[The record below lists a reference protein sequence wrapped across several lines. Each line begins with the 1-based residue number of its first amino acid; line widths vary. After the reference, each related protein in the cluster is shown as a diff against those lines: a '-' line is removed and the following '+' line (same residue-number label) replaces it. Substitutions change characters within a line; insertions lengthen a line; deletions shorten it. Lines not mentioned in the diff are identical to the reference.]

1 MKKYIWKI
9 LCIAACVVIGLSV
22 TLPYFSVSGLGL
34 TVSKSLMDGDYGI
47 FVLIVAGIAL
57 VLSVLGQ
64 YMYTA
69 FAALACVVLSILQ
82 NQSLT
87 VDFSKVVDGVVK
99 SMIDHGPGYYCL
111 LAGSAALAVF
121 SVIGLEMKR
130 RSAKKN
136 K

>member
-22 TLPYFSVSGLGL
+22 TLPYFSVSGLGV
-34 TVSKSLMDGDYGI
+34 TISKSLMDGNYGI

-64 YMYTA
+64 YMFTA
-69 FAALACVVLSILQ
+69 FAALACVVLAILQ

-87 VDFSKVVDGVVK
+87 VDFSKVVEGVIKYMV
-99 SMIDHGPGYYCL
+99 DHGLGYYFL

-121 SVIGLEMKR
+121 SVIALEMKR
-130 RSAKKN
+130 KSAGKSK
-136 K
+136 

>member
-9 LCIAACVVIGLSV
+9 LCVAACVVIGLSV

-64 YMYTA
+64 YLFTA
-69 FAALACVVLSILQ
+69 LLGLASLGLFFLQNGSVTTNLGKEIDALAR
-82 NQSLT
+82 
-87 VDFSKVVDGVVK
+87 
-99 SMIDHGPGYYCL
+99 SMIQNGYGYYFL
-111 LAGSAALAVF
+111 VVGSVALIVF
-121 SVIGLEMKR
+121 SVLGLA
-130 RSAKKN
+130 AKKR

>member
-9 LCIAACVVIGLSV
+9 LCIAVCVVIGLSV

-47 FVLIVAGIAL
+47 FVLIVAGVAL

-64 YMYTA
+64 YLFTA
-69 FAALACVVLSILQ
+69 LLGLVSLGLFFLQNGSVTTNLGKQVDALAR
-82 NQSLT
+82 
-87 VDFSKVVDGVVK
+87 
-99 SMIDHGPGYYCL
+99 SMIQNGYGYYFL
-111 LAGSAALAVF
+111 LVGSVALIVF
-121 SVIGLEMKR
+121 SVLGLA
-130 RSAKKN
+130 AKKG

>member
-47 FVLIVAGIAL
+47 FVLIVAGAAL

-64 YMYTA
+64 YLFTA
-69 FAALACVVLSILQ
+69 LLGLVSLGLFFLQNGSVTTNLGKEIDALAR
-82 NQSLT
+82 
-87 VDFSKVVDGVVK
+87 
-99 SMIDHGPGYYCL
+99 SMIQNGYGYYFL
-111 LAGSAALAVF
+111 VVGSVALIVF
-121 SVIGLEMKR
+121 SVLGLA
-130 RSAKKN
+130 AKKG